1 MVSNIRFLFA
11 SPKVRAFWESTASGR
26 KGIYVDGGSEAD
38 LASVADEIWREY
50 QAVLAC
56 SGGED
61 PETADDRVTGG

>member
-1 MVSNIRFLFA
+1 MRECRTILINRIVI
-11 SPKVRAFWESTASGR
+11 
-26 KGIYVDGGSEAD
+26 
-38 LASVADEIWREY
+38 VADEIWREY